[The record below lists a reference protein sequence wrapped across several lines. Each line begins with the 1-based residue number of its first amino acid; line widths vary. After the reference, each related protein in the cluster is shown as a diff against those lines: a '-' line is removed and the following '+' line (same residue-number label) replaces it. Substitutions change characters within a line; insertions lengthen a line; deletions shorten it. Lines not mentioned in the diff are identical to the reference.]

1 MVEAM
6 GQKKYHNSMDKGLFK
21 GINADVLTQEKMA
34 LHTTFKI
41 GGPARFFVVPKDIE
55 SLKSTREA
63 AIQAGLKCFILGGGA
78 NVLFPDE
85 GYDGAVISTEG
96 LNQIFLETNG
106 LLHAGCGAAISDVAL
121 FASKAGR
128 AGLQFFYS
136 MPGSTGGAIYMNA
149 RCYNASISDALKVAV
164 YLDLDGNICTLDTAE
179 GGFDYKKSPFQ
190 TNGGII
196 LEGIFATA
204 GGSAEELSRE
214 MEGYEKDRREK
225 GHFAY
230 PCAGSVFKN
239 NRSFGLPS
247 GKIIDNLGLRGYTVG
262 GAKISEHHANIIV
275 NSGNA
280 TAKDVKELV
289 SLVEDKVR
297 EATGFQ
303 LEREI
308 IYV

>member
-1 MVEAM
+1 MVEDV
-6 GQKKYHNSMDKGLFK
+6 GQKKYHYSMDKGLFK
-21 GINADVLTQEKMA
+21 GIDAEVLTQERME
-34 LHTTFKI
+34 LHTTFRI
-41 GGPARFFVVPKDIE
+41 GGPARYFVVPKDID
-55 SLKSTREA
+55 SLKKAREA

-78 NVLFPDE
+78 NVLFSDE

-96 LNQIFLETNG
+96 LDQIFLETNG
-106 LLHAGCGAAISDVAL
+106 LLHAGCGAAISDVAM

-149 RCYNASISDALKVAV
+149 RCYNASISDALRTAV
-164 YLDLDGNICTLDTAE
+164 YLDKGGNICTLDVAE

-196 LEGIFATA
+196 LEGICATA
-204 GGSAEELSRE
+204 GGSAEDLSRE
-214 MEGYEKDRREK
+214 MEGYEKDRRDK

-239 NRSFGLPS
+239 NRAFGLPS

-280 TAKDVKELV
+280 TAQDVKDLV

>member
-1 MVEAM
+1 
-6 GQKKYHNSMDKGLFK
+6 MDKGLFE
-21 GINADVLTQEKMA
+21 GIKATVLTQERMEG
-34 LHTTFKI
+34 HTTFKI
-41 GGPARFFVVPKDIE
+41 GGPARYYVVPQDADALQKVRDA
-55 SLKSTREA
+55 SVK
-63 AIQAGLKCFILGGGA
+63 AGLKCFILGGGA

-85 GYDGAVISTEG
+85 GYDGVVISTTG
-96 LNQIFLETNG
+96 LNQMFFDQEG
-106 LLHAGCGAAISDVAL
+106 LLHAGCGAAISDVAR
-121 FASKAGR
+121 FASENGK

-136 MPGSTGGAIYMNA
+136 MPGSAGGAIYMNA
-149 RCYNASISDALKVAV
+149 RCYNASISDVLRSAV
-164 YLDLDGNICTLDTAE
+164 YMDRNGKICRLDTAS

-196 LEGIFATA
+196 LEGIFATTPGDSKA
-204 GGSAEELSRE
+204 LVKE
-214 MEGYEKDRREK
+214 MEGYEADRSGK

-239 NRSFGLPS
+239 NRAFGLPS

-275 NSGNA
+275 NSGHA
-280 TAKDVKELV
+280 TARDVKELV
-289 SLVEDKVR
+289 SLVQDKVR
-297 EATGFQ
+297 EAYGFQ

>member
-1 MVEAM
+1 
-6 GQKKYHNSMDKGLFK
+6 MDKGLFE
-21 GINADVLTQEKMA
+21 GIEAKVLTQEKMS

-41 GGPARFFVVPKDIE
+41 GGEADYFVVPKNILALE
-55 SLKSTREA
+55 KVRER
-63 AIQAGLKCFILGGGA
+63 AIQAGLKYFILGGGA
-78 NVLFPDE
+78 NVLFPDT
-85 GYDGAVISTEG
+85 GYNGVVIATEG
-96 LNQIFLETNG
+96 LNQLFMETNG
-106 LLHAGCGAAISDVAL
+106 LLHAGCGAAISDVAW
-121 FASKAGR
+121 FASRAGR

-149 RCYNASISDALKVAV
+149 RCYNASISDALKEAV
-164 YLDLDGNICTLDTAE
+164 YLDREGSVHTLKTAE

-196 LEGIFATA
+196 LEGIFATTGGDAA
-204 GGSAEELSRE
+204 GLLAE
-214 MEGYEKDRREK
+214 MEGYKADREAK

-239 NRSFGLPS
+239 NREFGLPS
-247 GKIIDNLGLRGYTVG
+247 GKIIDNLGLRGYTIG

-280 TAKDVKELV
+280 TAQDVKELV
-289 SLVEDKVR
+289 SLVQDKVK
-297 EATGFQ
+297 EAYGFQ